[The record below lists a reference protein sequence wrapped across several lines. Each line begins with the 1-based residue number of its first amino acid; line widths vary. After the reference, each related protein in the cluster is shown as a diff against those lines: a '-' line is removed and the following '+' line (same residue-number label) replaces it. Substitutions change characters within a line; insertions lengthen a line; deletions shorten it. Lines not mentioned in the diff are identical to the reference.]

1 MVLPVL
7 VAGLVGTA
15 VGGIIGTLSNK
26 DKNDMRTVIKKVVNN
41 EVINETDI
49 NNITNVSST
58 IIKEAINQIVNEI
71 GTEIIQQNTCNISN
85 NTFIGTG
92 KNSTLTLGGNQTN
105 KIGNIAINAQV
116 INEIKTVLQTELIT
130 QINQQCETLIK
141 AFQEL
146 QSNTSATMDQLVE
159 SGAFD
164 INDMLSSEQNTS
176 EINVEESINN
186 KIKNIQKLNNQI
198 TKNIENISITENEA
212 NQECQN
218 IINQFNSMNI
228 TKNLVTNY
236 ETVDATCIQLNE
248 TLDVTL
254 DCVLTNTF
262 STAIADAFELVGNQK
277 TSTKTE
283 TGQKAASTTETQQTQ
298 KVTSN
303 NTASIISSVISF
315 IVLIIGVVIF
325 YIYSNTPGGKIAM
338 IGISIVILILSICSI
353 YMYFKSD

>member
-15 VGGIIGTLSNK
+15 IGGIIGALSNK
-26 DKNDMRTVIKKVVNN
+26 DKNDMKTVIKKVVNN

-49 NNITNVSST
+49 NNIINVSST
-58 IIKEAINQIVNEI
+58 IVKEAINQIVNEA
-71 GTEIIQQNTCNISN
+71 GTEIIQSNTCVISD
-85 NTFIGTG
+85 NTFTGTG
-92 KNSTLTLGGNQTN
+92 KNSTLTLGGTQTN
-105 KIGNIAINAQV
+105 KIGNITITVQAVNDIQN
-116 INEIKTVLQTELIT
+116 VLQTELIN
-130 QINQQCETLIK
+130 QINQQCETLIQ

-146 QSNTSATMDQLVE
+146 QSNTTATMDQLVE

-176 EINVEESINN
+176 EMNVEESINN

-198 TKNIENISITENEA
+198 TQNIKNISITENKA
-212 NQECQN
+212 NQKCQN

-228 TKNLVTNY
+228 IGKTVPDY
-236 ETVDATCIQLNE
+236 ETLNATCIQLNE
-248 TLDVTL
+248 ALDVTL
-254 DCVLTNTF
+254 DCVLTNNF

-283 TGQKAASTTETQQTQ
+283 TGQKAVSTTETQQTQ
-298 KVTSN
+298 EVKSN
-303 NTASIISSVISF
+303 NTASIISSIISF
-315 IVLIIGVVIF
+315 IVLIIGIVIF
-325 YIYSNTPGGKIAM
+325 YMYSNTTGGKIAL